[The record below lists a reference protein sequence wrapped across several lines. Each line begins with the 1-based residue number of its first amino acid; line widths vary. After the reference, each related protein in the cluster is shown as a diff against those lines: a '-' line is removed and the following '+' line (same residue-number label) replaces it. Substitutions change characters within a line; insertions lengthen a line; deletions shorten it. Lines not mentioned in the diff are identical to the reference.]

1 MSSGW
6 VYSTMATHENATVA
20 DLQGGGFALL
30 LSKILSGAFAGSG
43 FALLY
48 FKDYGGGSDS

>member
-1 MSSGW
+1 
-6 VYSTMATHENATVA
+6 MATHENATVA

-30 LSKILSGAFAGSG
+30 LSKILSGAFAGSV

-48 FKDYGGGSDS
+48 FKDYGGGSAS